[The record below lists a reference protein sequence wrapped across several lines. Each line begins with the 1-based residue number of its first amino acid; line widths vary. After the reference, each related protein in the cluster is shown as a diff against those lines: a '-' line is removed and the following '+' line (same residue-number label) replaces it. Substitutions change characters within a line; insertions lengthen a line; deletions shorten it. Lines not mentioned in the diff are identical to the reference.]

1 MFHHSHIRL
10 LIIAL
15 AATLILSMTAP
26 ATRASDATS
35 TKVTTRN
42 TALGVNTLP
51 LKERSEG
58 FTHTLHYVGDKGVLQ
73 TVTLTFNERDGI
85 ALNNAH
91 GNRALIEG
99 AYSLA
104 TPSIRHSEDDVII
117 DVPLF
122 DNDTQ
127 ELVVKRF
134 SASSLL
140 TIPESEIAIRV
151 KGSETLCAGVIDDDF
166 QIINIDATGMLNQ
179 YSIRQSALISIRQ
192 FAFGIGAK
200 SCAISSQNHLIYVAD
215 EYAGVWQIEA
225 DSESEVSRE
234 LIYHNANIA
243 VEGISVIATE
253 PLESYESTAISSE
266 LLAWVSPDTNTLW
279 LKEHCN
285 EKAWTLPLKT
295 TSHENNIAPETVVLS
310 LQRQHDNVDLHIQV
324 DDDNS
329 DLIYS
334 TTLSIR
340 SLPLQCK
347 DAHVSVTAEKH
358 GIVKV
363 TATEETQ
370 AVEHYGDAA
379 DDPAIWVNASQPEKS
394 IVIGTDKK
402 GALNSYS
409 MDGKLLQS
417 LPQGRVNNVDVGYNV
432 DVLAVDDTMFDG
444 KTVDIA
450 VASNRTHNSLSVT
463 HIDKS
468 GKLEYLGDI
477 ATSLNDVYGMCLF
490 VEDGRA
496 QVIVNDTSGAFERYA
511 FTVASDGAIS
521 GTLLQ
526 QFLLPSQPEGCV
538 VDTSLKLA
546 YLGEEAAGIWQL
558 PVDNNNTSP
567 VFTTPIHGP
576 VAADVEGL
584 ALFDVDNTRYLIAS
598 SQGNNSYAVYRTAST
613 LSNMHTND
621 LQYVG
626 SIEIVTNNIAM
637 IDGVSETDGLDAT
650 NANLGGLFSEGLW
663 VVQDGRNVMPT
674 ERQNFKLIAG
684 THLANAIR
692 ALIKQPNAH

>member
-1 MFHHSHIRL
+1 MFHNTYKNVLAITTVASL
-10 LIIAL
+10 LSTTAMAKL
-15 AATLILSMTAP
+15 NSKEAVLSAP
-26 ATRASDATS
+26 LT
-35 TKVTTRN
+35 
-42 TALGVNTLP
+42 VNTKA
-51 LKERSEG
+51 LKTTPAG
-58 FTHTLHYVGDKGVLQ
+58 FTHTFHYADANGVSQ
-73 TVTLTFNERDGI
+73 TVTLTFNARDGI
-85 ALNNAH
+85 ALNNAQ
-91 GNRALIEG
+91 GSRTLIEG

-104 TPSIRHSEDDVII
+104 TPSIHHLEDDVII

-140 TIPESEIAIRV
+140 TIPHGDIAVSV

-179 YSIRQSALISIRQ
+179 YSVRQNALVSIRQ
-192 FAFGIGAK
+192 FAFGTGAK

-215 EYAGVWQIEA
+215 EYAGVWQLEA

-243 VEGISVIATE
+243 VEGISVIAAE
-253 PLESYESTAISSE
+253 PLESYGSTAISSE

-279 LKEHCN
+279 LKEHCS
-285 EKAWTLPLKT
+285 EKAWTLPLET

-329 DLIYS
+329 DLVYS
-334 TTLSIR
+334 TTLPIR
-340 SLPLQCK
+340 SMPLQCE
-347 DAHVSVTAEKH
+347 DTHVNVTAEKH

-363 TATEETQ
+363 SATEETQ
-370 AVEHYGDAA
+370 TVEHYGDAA

-402 GALNSYS
+402 GALNSYN

-432 DVLAVDDTMFDG
+432 DVLPVDDTMFDG

-450 VASNRTHNSLSVT
+450 VASNRTHNSLSFT
-463 HIDKS
+463 RIDKT
-468 GKLEYLGDI
+468 GKLKYIGDI

-496 QVIVNDTSGAFERYA
+496 QVIVNDTSGEFERYA
-511 FTVASDGAIS
+511 VTIASDGAIS

-526 QFLLPSQPEGCV
+526 QFSLPSQPEGCV

-558 PVDNNNTSP
+558 PLDNDNTSP
-567 VFTTPIHGP
+567 IFSTPIHGP

-613 LSNMHTND
+613 RSTMHIND
-621 LQYVG
+621 LNYVG

-674 ERQNFKLIAG
+674 ERQNFKLVAG

-692 ALIKQPNAH
+692 ALIKQRNAH